1 MLILNDFTFPSF
13 IPNIH
18 FMMFPFV
25 KSTFDIKWNGV
36 WWSSFVASNTI
47 DFPLLIPYVS
57 IRIYTL
63 SYYVDIPFFL
73 TSSGFGGICEHVLI
87 PPSPC
92 LWCTWWLWCRWWLE
106 WRWLWWKTGSCLLQ
120 KLTWKFEST
129 NTRKNNEIFMKITF
143 LLL

>member
-63 SYYVDIPFFL
+63 SYHVDYPFFL
-73 TSSGFGGICEHVLI
+73 YLFWFWWNMWTCPDSSLAVLVMHMMI
-87 PPSPC
+87 VMSMMIRM
-92 LWCTWWLWCRWWLE
+92 TMIMMENWLVFTA
-106 WRWLWWKTGSCLLQ
+106 KTY
-120 KLTWKFEST
+120 
-129 NTRKNNEIFMKITF
+129 MKIWEHKH
-143 LLL
+143 